1 MHVEQL
7 PTDSL
12 RPYDRNPRQNDKA
25 VEAVAASIRAFG
37 FRQPIV
43 VDAERVIIAGHTRWR
58 AAKFLQMET
67 VPVLIAADLSPEK
80 VRAYRIADNKVA
92 ELAEW
97 DEALLAHE
105 ANLLEGTGLDLTDFG
120 FTSKEV
126 DALLQGA
133 APEDPAAATPQTLN
147 ASYEVVVKCRDEAHQ
162 REIYEQLTQDGL
174 ECRVITV

>member
-1 MHVEQL
+1 
-7 PTDSL
+7 
-12 RPYDRNPRQNDKA
+12 
-25 VEAVAASIRAFG
+25 
-37 FRQPIV
+37 
-43 VDAERVIIAGHTRWR
+43 
-58 AAKFLQMET
+58 MET